1 MSCGVKTPQV
11 LSVVAEAGRDSS
23 VPCEQCGAA
32 VRCCV
37 SDGVKTD
44 ETCRFENH

>member
-1 MSCGVKTPQV
+1 MNPTQDPT
-11 LSVVAEAGRDSS
+11 RYF
-23 VPCEQCGAA
+23 
-32 VRCCV
+32 VRACTV